1 MNLDAFYSGRHGRRD
16 FWQLKSWQRNVI
28 TALLSTLTSDVAR
41 RVVELYEERIA
52 IKLEGGKADEQTV
65 WEAWQDA
72 ARKELGKDRGLDRY
86 REPADG
92 N

>member
-1 MNLDAFYSGRHGRRD
+1 MNLDALYSGRKGRRD
-16 FWQLKSWQRNVI
+16 FWKLKSWQKNVI
-28 TALLSTLTSDVAR
+28 TALLSTLKPGTVR
-41 RVVELYEERIA
+41 RIVELYEERIA